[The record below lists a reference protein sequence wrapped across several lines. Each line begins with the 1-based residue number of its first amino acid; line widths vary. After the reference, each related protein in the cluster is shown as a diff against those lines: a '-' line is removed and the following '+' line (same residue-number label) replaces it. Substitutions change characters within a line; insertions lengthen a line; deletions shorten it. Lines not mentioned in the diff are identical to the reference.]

1 MQSDPECLPILHRD
15 GLLLGPSRHIWRI
28 RRQSP
33 GLLHENNY
41 DGRPTMRKL
50 VVVLFLTITA
60 VELAGFG
67 YALATQGLAGIVQTG
82 LDRIV
87 RACGGTNE
95 LIH

>member
-1 MQSDPECLPILHRD
+1 
-15 GLLLGPSRHIWRI
+15 
-28 RRQSP
+28 
-33 GLLHENNY
+33 
-41 DGRPTMRKL
+41 MRKL